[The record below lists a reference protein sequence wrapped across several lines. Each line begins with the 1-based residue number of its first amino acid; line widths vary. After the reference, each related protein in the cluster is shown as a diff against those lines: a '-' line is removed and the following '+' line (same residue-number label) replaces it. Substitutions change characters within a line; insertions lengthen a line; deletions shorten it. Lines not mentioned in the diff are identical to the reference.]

1 MTATTANVAARL
13 EGLIGAAHV
22 NTNPEFCEK
31 YAIDGVVP
39 GAVASPSSAPEVA
52 EIVRF
57 ARAEKL
63 ALVACGHRTKLS
75 IGMPPHHY
83 DFAVDMTG
91 LHEVAYYDPAD
102 LTLSVDA
109 GIGLAQL
116 AEVLAR
122 QNQFVPLAVPFFEE
136 STVGGTI
143 ASGIASALRPGYGSA
158 RDFLLG
164 AEFVNGTGA
173 LTKSGGRV
181 VKNVTGYDLHKL
193 LIGSLGTLAVITRLN
208 FRTFPLPRG
217 FGRLSIAFS
226 SVEAILRFR
235 AMVAGS
241 PLTPSSFEILD
252 PEASRRLLESKKDSI
267 AAPPSWFA
275 PEFWHVFVG
284 FEGTDPILR
293 RYSSD
298 VVQYAEQSGAANWN
312 LLDEAAG
319 KLISKDLQEFP
330 RFLASAS
337 PAATIFKLS
346 ALPVLPPDIL
356 SLCAGAQRRAIPRC
370 LFANNSGPLYFAL
383 QPAKL
388 DEATIA
394 ALAEISAEVFA
405 FATAHRGHASIPFCP
420 TELKRQVNIWGPARE
435 DAHLMRRVKN
445 AFDPDNIFAPGRFAA
460 GI

>member
-1 MTATTANVAARL
+1 MTVTTTNVAVRL
-13 EGLIGAAHV
+13 GNLIGVAHV
-22 NTNPEFCEK
+22 NANAEVCEK
-31 YAIDGVVP
+31 YSIDGVVP
-39 GAVASPSSAPEVA
+39 GAVAAPSSAAEVA

-75 IGMPPHHY
+75 SGMPPHRY

-122 QNQFVPLAVPFFEE
+122 QNQFVPLAVPFFENC
-136 STVGGTI
+136 TVGGTI

-193 LIGSLGTLAVITRLN
+193 LIGSLGTLAVVTRLN

-226 SVEAILRFR
+226 SVESVLRFR
-235 AMVAGS
+235 AMVAKS
-241 PLTPSSFEILD
+241 PLTLSSFEILD
-252 PEASRRLLESKKDSI
+252 PEASQRLESRKDQA

-275 PEFWHVFVG
+275 PSLWHAFVG

-298 VVQYAEQSGAANWN
+298 LVQYAEESVAAHWN
-312 LLDEAAG
+312 LLDETAS
-319 KLISKDLQEFP
+319 KLVAKDLQEFP

-346 ALPVLPPDIL
+346 TLPVLPADIL
-356 SLCAGAQRRAIPRC
+356 NLCASAQRRAIPCC

-383 QPAKL
+383 QPAKF
-388 DEATIA
+388 DDAAIA

-405 FATAHRGHASIPFCP
+405 FTTVHRGQASIPFCP
-420 TELKRQVNIWGPARE
+420 AELKRRVNIWGPARE
-435 DAHLMRRVKN
+435 DADLMRRVKN
-445 AFDPDNIFAPGRFAA
+445 AFDPDNIFAPGRFTAA
-460 GI
+460 I